1 MTKSNNT
8 SKIIFHIDMNAF
20 FCSVACNINPSLRG
34 KPFAIGR
41 ENSYKGVLSTASY
54 EARAYGIH
62 AAMSLVEAYK
72 KLPSLIVVNID
83 YSHYE
88 EYHKKFV
95 SIISGYTKL
104 IEVGSIDEVYA
115 DMTEI
120 GAKIHPVV
128 VAKEIQ
134 TRLLE
139 ELGLP
144 CSIGIGPTLFLAKM
158 ASDIKKPLG
167 VTVLRKREVK
177 EILYPLS
184 VKEIFGIGKKTFPRL
199 IDNDIKTIGDFMNPI
214 NKDKIIS
221 LIGDKSYYSSY
232 ERILGNSTNIV
243 DPNRYSESSSI
254 STSQTYDIFKTS
266 EAEVSLEIRRML
278 REVYNKMIS
287 EGYFAKT
294 VILTLR
300 DSAFNTIT
308 RRTTL
313 NDYTDD
319 LYTLTNV
326 ALDLVEDHFDSN
338 KSYRLVGIGVSNLID
353 KNELPKEYNLFTI
366 DDNALKIESINELM
380 RELQNKYG
388 DNALF
393 WNKNKKN

>member
-158 ASDIKKPLG
+158 ASDMKKPLG

-199 IDNDIKTIGDFMNPI
+199 IDNDIKTIGDFMDPI

-221 LIGDKSYYSSY
+221 LIGDRTYYSSY

-278 REVYNKMIS
+278 REVYNRMIS
-287 EGYFAKT
+287 EGYFTKT

-326 ALDLVEDHFDSN
+326 ALDLVEEHFDSN

-380 RELQNKYG
+380 RELQSKYG